1 MSRDTQNIMST
12 RNFGF
17 TGNIGYYPI
26 FWVAFYAMIFKIKL
40 GRVRYRQKYRVAGWV
55 RGPVGHCLRII
66 DVNAFGNRAK
76 GNSGLY
82 ATICRI
88 NHSCAPNACHIS
100 DHLGVMEVN
109 AMMKMTGRMMM
120 MTGKHG
126 KITFR
131 NKSGK

>member
-1 MSRDTQNIMST
+1 
-12 RNFGF
+12 
-17 TGNIGYYPI
+17 
-26 FWVAFYAMIFKIKL
+26 MIFKTES
-40 GRVRYRQKYRVAGWV
+40 GRIRYRQKYRVAGWV
-55 RGPVGHCLRII
+55 RVFVGHCLRIV

-109 AMMKMTGRMMM
+109 AMVRMTGRMMM

-126 KITFR
+126 KNTFR